1 MLMEHK
7 SLIHNQPSL
16 KTIFSKPPMGF
27 IFNEIKLDQSFFQL
41 LGIFELKSQLNVGL
55 LRSRVS

>member
-27 IFNEIKLDQSFFQL
+27 IFNEIKLDPSFF

-55 LRSRVS
+55 LRGRVS